1 METPQGTINAFL
13 SWAASGSA
21 DSYPHLLKES
31 LSLALLRNAGQSM
44 GSDGGRIITS
54 ADGAVTGDFAY
65 LDPLTSNVAISAI
78 TLKAKYPSPSATR
91 LIAVSPLPARPIAIE
106 FTSITLSAGTAI
118 LYNTVV

>member
-13 SWAASGSA
+13 AWAASGAA

-65 LDPLTSNVAISAI
+65 LDPLTINVVLSAI
-78 TLKAKYPSPSATR
+78 TLKAKC
-91 LIAVSPLPARPIAIE
+91 PLPARPIAVE
-106 FTSITLSAGTAI
+106 FTSITLTSGTAI
-118 LYNTVV
+118 LYNTVA